1 MGTSPVTTPSP
12 CLSKPCQ
19 HGALCKEVPT
29 DYLCHCRSS
38 VTAHPDGWCE
48 ESNELCQPVSC
59 HESAAC
65 RPVAAN
71 SSELLCRCQPGA
83 PGASCD
89 QLVRR
94 CAGSFCGEGEGEGAA
109 CSPSPCRSGASCRG
123 RADGYACFC
132 VPGFQGRH
140 CEIEVNECASQPCQ
154 NRATCV
160 NMIGRYVCVCGPG
173 YTGALCEED
182 VNECDWSPCQ
192 NGGVCQNRGGGYT
205 CHCPEQSRDGLQYG
219 GENCTEALR
228 GCEGHGCR
236 NGGSCSPSLRD
247 GRHGYSCG
255 CPGGFAGP
263 RCETATAFSFQ
274 TSGRLE
280 LRAPP
285 ADRDA
290 PLSVALSF
298 RTALENGRMFRGAA
312 RGAPG
317 AGAGGRAAAPHPAAG
332 GGGPTL
338 ALELPHNVS
347 DGEWHS
353 AAAALGDGL
362 LRLRLLDARCAE
374 LCEEALRVGN
384 PENPENP
391 EPAFRRTVFGGAPE
405 GDEDPGHFVGCLRD
419 VRVDSRLVVPE
430 NWPPGSAVNVTPG
443 CSHRDR
449 CADAPCQN
457 RGRCVN
463 LWQSYR
469 CECRRPH
476 EGPNCSEGDSPSYA
490 VFRVDDDPGESVA
503 VSAFVRTRKRAGL
516 LWALSN
522 GSGPYLRAWLEDGR
536 VRVQAGHQEAGLRG
550 EQPVSDGSFHLVS
563 VRLERGQAS
572 LEQPGRAGNGPV
584 GGPAG
589 AARGPG
595 PRRGAGGPAGRGAFG
610 GHFGGCVQ
618 DLRLNSR
625 RMQFYPIGTP
635 VDGYSL
641 QRLVGVARGCAGDDY
656 CSKNP
661 CLNGGTCYSIWD
673 DFTCTCPQHSR
684 AALRGG
690 AVVRAEALPAG
701 RGLSAPPPGLRVSNG
716 GILRNLTTISF
727 SVRTRKADGVILHA
741 EKGREFV
748 TVSVRDSHLLLEL
761 LSGDAPL
768 PLSLRS
774 RGPVSDG
781 RWHSAGL
788 SMTSPR
794 SQASG
799 WTLRVDEEE
808 EPAASA
814 ATAAGNLD
822 FLKEGAVVLLGGGAP
837 GGGGLAGCLST
848 VAVGGG
854 AAAPRRVGGE
864 PPRPQ
869 EERFVRTSPG
879 AAETGCRDPAACSP
893 EPCRNGGVCR
903 DLPGPPPSAAPAP
916 GLGGAPLRDRRRLRL
931 RPLRPR
937 QLQPPRRGG
946 APVRLRAGLR
956 RRRLPGPAGRVPGHG
971 CANGG
976 TCLPPPAATPASA
989 QRTTPGLSAREAA
1002 RPRRHFSTRP
1012 HWRHTHKHAKHTS
1025 VTFAYVE
1032 VEEVP
1037 WYIIKHV
1044 RPKLP
1049 VSICGDEQ
1057 KNYTCFNGG
1066 NCSET
1071 SLMCDCMS
1079 GFTGHRCEL
1088 ELDECRSSPCLNG
1101 GYCRNLVD
1109 RFQCVCEM
1117 SFAGEVCQVDVSDIY
1132 FYVSMLLWQNLFQL
1146 LSYLILRLDD
1156 DPEVDWGGAEI
1167 TSGGSLGR
1175 IRPVSDANEMALCS
1189 SPTLR

>member
-1 MGTSPVTTPSP
+1 MALSPSPRFKIPGFLLLILAFGEWTKSTSPVTTPSP

-38 VTAHPDGWCE
+38 VTVHPDGRCE
-48 ESNELCQPVSC
+48 ESNELCQPLSC

-236 NGGSCSPSLRD
+236 NGGSCSPSLRA

-298 RTALENGRMFRGAA
+298 RTALENGRMFRRGGAEA
-312 RGAPG
+312 LLGLEL
-317 AGAGGRAAAPHPAAG
+317 AGGRLRLTLRRG

-374 LCEEALRVGN
+374 LCEEALRVEN

-476 EGPNCSEGDSPSYA
+476 EGPNCSEEYITGRFGQEDSPSYA

-516 LWALSN
+516 LWTLSN

-536 VRVQAGHQEAGLRG
+536 VRVQAGHQEAGLWG

-572 LEQPGRAGNGPV
+572 LEQPGRARGAAPV
-584 GGPAG
+584 GDLRVRPGDLVHVGGLADRR
-589 AARGPG
+589 AAAP
-595 PRRGAGGPAGRGAFG
+595 FG

-641 QRLVGVARGCAGDDY
+641 QRLVSVARGCAGDDY

-673 DFTCTCPQHSR
+673 DFTCTCP
-684 AALRGG
+684 
-690 AVVRAEALPAG
+690 PNTAG
-701 RGLSAPPPGLRVSNG
+701 RRCEEVQWCELRPCPPAAACQPLPRGFECISNATFYDDGRVLSYRSNG

-814 ATAAGNLD
+814 AAVAGNLD
-822 FLKEGAVVLLGGGAP
+822 FLKEGAVVLLGGRGPGAA
-837 GGGGLAGCLST
+837 GGLAGCLST
-848 VAVGGG
+848 VAVGGV
-854 AAAPRRVGGE
+854 ALPYHGE
-864 PPRPQ
+864 SEASLPRPQ

-879 AAETGCRDPAACSP
+879 AAPTGCRDPAACSP
-893 EPCRNGGVCR
+893 DPCRNGGVCR
-903 DLPGPPPSAAPAP
+903 DLPGPSSFSCACPPGWAGPRCETADACASGPCVHGNCSLLGAAAHRCVCEP
-916 GLGGAPLRDRRRLRL
+916 GYGGAACQD
-931 RPLRPR
+931 
-937 QLQPPRRGG
+937 QLDACR
-946 APVRLRAGLR
+946 
-956 RRRLPGPAGRVPGHG
+956 GHG

-976 TCLPPPAATPASA
+976 TCLPAAGRYSCLCPENYTGPLC
-989 QRTTPGLSAREAA
+989 T
-1002 RPRRHFSTRP
+1002 
-1012 HWRHTHKHAKHTS
+1012 
-1025 VTFAYVE
+1025 VE

-1117 SFAGEVCQVDVSDIY
+1117 SFAGEVCQVDLRFPIPRP
-1132 FYVSMLLWQNLFQL
+1132 QL
-1146 LSYLILRLDD
+1146 IH
-1156 DPEVDWGGAEI
+1156 I
-1167 TSGGSLGR
+1167 Q
-1175 IRPVSDANEMALCS
+1175 
-1189 SPTLR
+1189 